1 LQTLHIIPTSGRA
14 EQNRKRKGIT
24 TNKLKKSLSDDL
36 ARKLTIIQ
44 IWVTALIALGTT
56 LVAIGVTA
64 ITLLPLIENEAVK
77 EGLHHRI
84 WIAIGIGFT
93 LIIITAI
100 SGIQR
105 SKKVKSD

>member
-14 EQNRKRKGIT
+14 EQNRKRKVIT

>member
-1 LQTLHIIPTSGRA
+1 MQTLHIIPTSGRA
-14 EQNRKRKGIT
+14 EQNRKRKVIT
-24 TNKLKKSLSDDL
+24 TNKLKKLLSDRL

-84 WIAIGIGFT
+84 WIVIGIGFV

-100 SGIQR
+100 SGIRQ
-105 SKKVKSD
+105 SKKAKSD

>member
-1 LQTLHIIPTSGRA
+1 MQTQHTIPTSGKA
-14 EQNRKRKGIT
+14 EQNRKRKVIT
-24 TNKLKKSLSDDL
+24 TNKLKKLLSDRL

-56 LVAIGVTA
+56 LIAIGVTA
-64 ITLLPLIENEAVK
+64 ITLLPLIENEAVE

-84 WIAIGIGFT
+84 WIVIGIGFV

-100 SGIQR
+100 SGIRQ
-105 SKKVKSD
+105 SKKAKSD